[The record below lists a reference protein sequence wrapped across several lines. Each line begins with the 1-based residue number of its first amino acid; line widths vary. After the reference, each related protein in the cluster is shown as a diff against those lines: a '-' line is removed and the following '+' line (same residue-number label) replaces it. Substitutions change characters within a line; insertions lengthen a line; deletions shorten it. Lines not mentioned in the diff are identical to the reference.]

1 MIEGARMSST
11 SSERQAAFRRLHDGP
26 ALVLLP
32 NAWDVITARLFE
44 EAGFP
49 AVATSSAAVANA
61 LGFADGRD
69 LDVELHLATI
79 ARIAGAL
86 RVPLTADV
94 ENGYADEPEAL
105 AAFIRRLAATGVAG
119 YNLEDTKAA
128 GELYPLDVQIARIRA
143 ARAAA
148 PDLFM
153 NARTDVYLEGI
164 GPAEDRLSATTERIH
179 AFAAAGADGVFVP
192 GVADAGTIA
201 ALTAQT
207 TLPLNVLAG
216 PATPAV
222 PALEALGVRRVSVG
236 SWPMRRTL
244 GVLGEIATELRERG
258 TFGFT
263 REAVMGYDEANAL
276 VRGPA

>member
-1 MIEGARMSST
+1 MSPT
-11 SSERQAAFRRLHDGP
+11 PSEHRAAFRRLHDGP
-26 ALVLLP
+26 ALLLIP

-61 LGFADGRD
+61 LGFVDGRD

-86 RVPLTADV
+86 HVPVTADV
-94 ENGYADEPEAL
+94 ENGYADEPGAL
-105 AAFIRRLAATGVAG
+105 AAFVRRLAATGVAG
-119 YNLEDTKAA
+119 YNLEDTKGS
-128 GELYPLDVQIARIRA
+128 GELYPLDVQVARIRA

-148 PDLFM
+148 PELFM
-153 NARTDVYLEGI
+153 NARTDIYLEDI
-164 GPAEDRLSATTERIH
+164 GAAEDRLAATTERIH

-201 ALTAQT
+201 ALAAQT

-216 PATPAV
+216 PSTPAV

-244 GVLGEIATELRERG
+244 GVLRDIATELRDRG

-263 REAVMGYDEANAL
+263 RESVVAYDEANAL
-276 VRGPA
+276 ARGRG